1 MEDENI
7 IQTLAEV
14 IEADT
19 ETRVAEIETNRRIAE
34 MLQSLHDSFART
46 CQQDNGTVNELRK
59 IREQQTEIMSGI
71 RAILLYIAADNA
83 EDRRSAAQYREQI
96 NGLVFGEKRS
106 EKQSPLSPAQI
117 RRELTDR
124 VDEEEL
130 RTLCFD
136 WGIDYD
142 SLPGKGKAAKVREL
156 VSREQRR
163 DGVGRLRQWLETQK
177 APS

>member
-1 MEDENI
+1 MADGD
-7 IQTLAEV
+7 IQELTKAIRHDKNL
-14 IEADT
+14 
-19 ETRVAEIETNRRIAE
+19 RVAEVRAQRRVAD
-34 MLQSLHDSFART
+34 MLQSLLEAFEKS
-46 CQQDNGTVNELRK
+46 CQQDNGTTEELRR
-59 IREQQTEIMSGI
+59 IREQHAEIISGI
-71 RAILLYIAADNA
+71 KAVLLYIAADNA
-83 EDRRSAAQYREQI
+83 EERRAAERYREKI
-96 NGLVFGEKRS
+96 NGLAFGEKS
-106 EKQSPLSPAQI
+106 PKSPPLSPAQI

-156 VSREQRR
+156 VAQEQRR

-177 APS
+177 APD